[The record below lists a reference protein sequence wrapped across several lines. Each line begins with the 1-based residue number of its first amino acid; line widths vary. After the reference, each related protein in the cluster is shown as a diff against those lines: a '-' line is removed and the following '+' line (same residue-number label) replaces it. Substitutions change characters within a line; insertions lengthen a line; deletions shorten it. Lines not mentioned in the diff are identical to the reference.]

1 MQNRRVYHFN
11 EGNVVTGQTATG
23 QFVAFR
29 EEAEL
34 PRGRGHSV
42 LSAIADLNV
51 KIEREGSIYE
61 RAEDYA
67 PEYGPSGFDFADA
80 AE

>member
-1 MQNRRVYHFN
+1 MENRRRYNFN
-11 EGNVVTGQTATG
+11 EGAVIVGQTPTG

-34 PRGRGHSV
+34 PRGHGPTMW
-42 LSAIADLNV
+42 SAIADLNI

-61 RAEDYA
+61 RDEDY
-67 PEYGPSGFDFADA
+67 DVQQA